1 MKFIL
6 KIFKYELNN
15 VIRSRWVIFYSIFF
29 LAVSYALFSFTGDS
43 SKAILSLM
51 DITII
56 IIPLVSVIFG
66 TIYLYN
72 SREFIEMMLCQP
84 IDRRS
89 LFFGVYLGTAF
100 PLAGAFALGTILPFI
115 FFGSLNQL
123 GLLLLLLI
131 IGVTLTFIF
140 LSISFLIS
148 VRNDDKVKGL
158 GFSILVWLFLS
169 IIYDGIILF
178 ITYYFQDYPL
188 EKPVLFL
195 SLLNPVD
202 LGRIIFLLKFD
213 ISALMGYTGAVFQK
227 FFGTDSGTG
236 ISSLF
241 LILWIFVPLFL
252 SLYSFKRK
260 DF

>member
-15 VIRSRWVIFYSIFF
+15 IVRSRWIIFYAIFF
-29 LAVSYALFSFTGDS
+29 LAVSYALFSFTGDG

-56 IIPLVSVIFG
+56 IIPLISVIFG

-72 SREFIEMMLCQP
+72 SREFMEMMLCQP

-89 LFFGVYLGTAF
+89 LFFGVYLGTGV
-100 PLAGAFALGTILPFI
+100 PLAGAFAFGTILPFI
-115 FFGSLNQL
+115 FFGSFNQL
-123 GLLLLLLI
+123 GLLLLLIVIGI
-131 IGVTLTFIF
+131 ILTFIF

-158 GFSILVWLFLS
+158 GFSILVWLFLA
-169 IIYDGIILF
+169 IIYDGIVLF
-178 ITYYFQDYPL
+178 VTYFFQDYPL
-188 EKPVLFL
+188 EKPMLVL

-202 LGRIIFLLKFD
+202 LGRIMFLLKFD

-227 FFGTDSGTG
+227 FFGTDFGIG
-236 ISSLF
+236 ISSLC
-241 LILWIFVPLFL
+241 LVLWIFIPLFL
-252 SLYSFKRK
+252 SLNCFKRK
-260 DF
+260 NF